1 LAKGESLALIGSE
14 TLLGR
19 EIRDLLSGSILG
31 HELRLIAAESEE
43 AGKLTEQAG
52 EPALV
57 TPLAA
62 ETLEFAQSI
71 FLAGAVESI
80 EKLRQL
86 APRAHLIDLTYATED
101 LPDARLRAPMVEP
114 AGYRPTS
121 DAIHLI
127 GNGAA
132 IAIALVLGR
141 LHASH
146 PMKRALAHVFEPASE
161 RGAQGLDE
169 LQQQTVGLLSFK
181 GQPKQIFDAQL
192 AFNMLARY
200 GEESPFALQD
210 AELRIERHLATLLAA
225 SGGAPIPSLRLIQ
238 APVFH
243 GYSISLWVE
252 FDQNPGV
259 SAIEE
264 ALEGEPVDLRAGDA
278 EPPNVVGIAGQGGLA
293 IGNIALDRNH
303 SQAAWL
309 WIVADNLR
317 LRAENAIAVA
327 QAFL

>member
-1 LAKGESLALIGSE
+1 MAKTEALALVGSE
-14 TLLGR
+14 TLMGR
-19 EIRDLLSGSILG
+19 EIRDVLSGSTLG
-31 HELRLIAAESEE
+31 QALRLVAAESEE
-43 AGKLTEQAG
+43 AGKLTVQAG

-57 TPLAA
+57 TPL
-62 ETLEFAQSI
+62 EGQNLESANVI
-71 FLAGAVESI
+71 FLAGAVESV
-80 EKLRQL
+80 EKLRAL
-86 APRAHLIDLTYATED
+86 APRAHVIDLTYAAED
-101 LPDARLRAPMVEP
+101 RPEARLRAPMVER
-114 AGYRPTS
+114 AGYRVPPETMHVVAS
-121 DAIHLI
+121 A
-127 GNGAA
+127 AA
-132 IAIALVLGR
+132 ISIALVLGR

-146 PMKRALAHVFEPASE
+146 RIHRALAHVFEPASE

-181 GQPKQIFDAQL
+181 GQPKAIFDAQL

-200 GEESPFALQD
+200 GEEAPVSLED
-210 AELRIERHLATLLAA
+210 SELRVERHLATLLAV

-252 FDQNPGV
+252 FETNPGV

-264 ALEGEPVDLRAGDA
+264 ALEGEPVDLRAGDT

-293 IGNIALDRNH
+293 IGNVTHDRNN

-327 QAFL
+327 QELL

>member
-1 LAKGESLALIGSE
+1 LAKTESLALIGSE
-14 TLLGR
+14 TLMGR

-43 AGKLTEQAG
+43 PGKLTEQAG
-52 EPALV
+52 APALV
-57 TPLAA
+57 TPLAG
-62 ETLEFAQSI
+62 ENLEFVETI
-71 FLAGAVESI
+71 FLAGAVDSV
-80 EKLRQL
+80 EKLREL

-101 LPDARLRAPMVEP
+101 MPDARLRAPMVERAYQVP
-114 AGYRPTS
+114 R
-121 DAIHLI
+121 DAIHVI
-127 GNGAA
+127 ASAAA

-146 PMKRALAHVFEPASE
+146 PINRALAHVFEPASE

-181 GQPKQIFDAQL
+181 GQPKAIFDAQL
-192 AFNMLARY
+192 AFNMLSRY
-200 GEESPFALQD
+200 GEEAPAALED
-210 AELRIERHLATLLAA
+210 AELRIERHLATLLAF
-225 SGGAPIPSLRLIQ
+225 SGGGPIPSLRLIQ

-252 FDQNPGV
+252 FDENPGV
-259 SAIEE
+259 SAIEQ
-264 ALEGEPVDLRAGDA
+264 ALEGEPIDLRAGDT

-293 IGNIALDRNH
+293 IGSVAPDRNN

-317 LRAENAIAVA
+317 LRAENAISVA
-327 QAFL
+327 QDLL

>member
-1 LAKGESLALIGSE
+1 LAKTESLALVGSQ
-14 TLLGR
+14 TLMGR
-19 EIRDLLSGSILG
+19 EVRDLLSGSILG
-31 HELRLIAAESEE
+31 HELRLIAAESDE
-43 AGKLTEQAG
+43 AGKITAQAG

-57 TPLAA
+57 TPLAG
-62 ETLEFAQSI
+62 ENLEFVQTI
-71 FLAGAVESI
+71 FLAGAVDSV
-80 EKLRQL
+80 EKLREL
-86 APRAHLIDLTYATED
+86 APRANLIDLTYAAED
-101 LPDARLRAPMVEP
+101 MPDARLRAPMVERAYQVP
-114 AGYRPTS
+114 R
-121 DAIHLI
+121 DAIHVI
-127 GNGAA
+127 ASAAA

-146 PMKRALAHVFEPASE
+146 RIGRALAHVFEPASE

-181 GQPKQIFDAQL
+181 GQPKAIFDAQL
-192 AFNMLARY
+192 AFNMLSRY
-200 GEESPFALQD
+200 GEEAPAALED
-210 AELRIERHLATLLAA
+210 AELRIERHLATLLAV

-252 FDQNPGV
+252 FDENPGV
-259 SAIEE
+259 SAIEQ
-264 ALEGEPVDLRAGDA
+264 ALEGEPIDLRAGDT

-293 IGNIALDRNH
+293 IGSIAPDRNN

-317 LRAENAIAVA
+317 LRAENAISVA
-327 QAFL
+327 QELL

>member
-1 LAKGESLALIGSE
+1 MAKTESLALIGSE

-31 HELRLIAAESEE
+31 HQLRLIAADREE
-43 AGKLTEQAG
+43 PGKLTEQAG
-52 EPALV
+52 QAALI
-57 TPLAA
+57 TPLAG
-62 ETLEFAQSI
+62 ENLEFAQVI
-71 FLAGAVESI
+71 FLAGPVEAVE
-80 EKLRQL
+80 KLHEF
-86 APRAHLIDLTYATED
+86 APGARIIDLTYAAED
-101 LPDARLRAPMVEP
+101 LPDARLRAPMVER
-114 AGYRPTS
+114 AGYEPPPGT
-121 DAIHLI
+121 IHVI
-127 GNGAA
+127 ASAAA

-146 PMKRALAHVFEPASE
+146 RILRAITHVFEPASE

-181 GQPKQIFDAQL
+181 GQPKEIFDAQL

-200 GEESPFALQD
+200 GEEAPASLEDF
-210 AELRIERHLATLLAA
+210 ELRIERHLATLLAV

-243 GYSISLWVE
+243 GYGISLWVE
-252 FDQNPGV
+252 FEQNPGAA
-259 SAIEE
+259 AIEA
-264 ALEGEPVDLRAGDA
+264 ALEGDPIDLRPGDS
-278 EPPNVVGIAGQGGLA
+278 EPPNVVGIAGQTGLA
-293 IGNIALDRNH
+293 IGNVALDRNN

-309 WIVADNLR
+309 WIVTDNLR

-327 QAFL
+327 QQML